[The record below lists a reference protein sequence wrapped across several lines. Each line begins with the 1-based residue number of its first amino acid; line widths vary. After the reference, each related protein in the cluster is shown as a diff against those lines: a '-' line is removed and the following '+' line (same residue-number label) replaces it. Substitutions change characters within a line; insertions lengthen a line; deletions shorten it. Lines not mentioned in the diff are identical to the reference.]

1 MKNKKSPSSCGL
13 RQEQRESSG
22 TPPVSL
28 RDAKRQRSAQ
38 RLYGRSSLLKKNG
51 LEIPKPFLISPKLRL
66 GTTNIAISYK
76 LKAASHKL

>member
-1 MKNKKSPSSCGL
+1 MQNVKCKVQSEKCKMKNKKSPSHCGT

-38 RLYGRSSLLKKNG
+38 RLYGRSPLLKKNG
-51 LEIPKPFLISPKLRL
+51 AEL
-66 GTTNIAISYK
+66 
-76 LKAASHKL
+76 